1 MHPAAEMIVVM
12 EMRVIGGEGGQ
23 PLAFVEQL
31 VEQIEAFAAVGFDR
45 AAMVVD
51 LDRMRNVDGE
61 PIGKGKLRPGRMRD
75 ADEGAGVRRAARQLG
90 AAFLR
95 RAGREVERQS
105 RRDDMPKLAGGSLRQ
120 NRPASEKGASSVI

>member
-1 MHPAAEMIVVM
+1 MDERALARIIMTVLQGMEQGIGIVRLGLHMHPAAEMIVVM

-61 PIGKGKLRPGRMRD
+61 SIGKGKLRPGRM
-75 ADEGAGVRRAARQLG
+75 
-90 AAFLR
+90 
-95 RAGREVERQS
+95 
-105 RRDDMPKLAGGSLRQ
+105 
-120 NRPASEKGASSVI
+120 